1 MKEGLMKKDEYRA
14 SSIKVLK
21 DLEGVRKRPA
31 MYIGDTGKRGLHHL
45 IFEVVDNSI
54 DEAMAGHC
62 DRINVSIMEDNSVV
76 ITDNGRGI
84 PIDLHVEEN
93 KSALE
98 VVMTTLHAGG
108 KFDSHIYKV
117 SGGLHGIG
125 VSVVNALSSWMKV
138 EIAREGYLWTQC
150 YERGKAKTE
159 LKKGS
164 KRKTTGTK
172 ISFSPDSEIF
182 DKIEFSR
189 EYLDE
194 RLRELAFLNKGLKIE
209 LDFKPEDKKESFQ
222 YKGGIKEFIEYLDKN
237 KNPIHRHPLYINKAV
252 DSCVIEVA
260 LQFNDSYTE
269 NIFSFANNIKT
280 IEGGTHLSGFKSAL
294 TRSINQYAKS
304 QNVVSSKDPKL
315 TGNDIR
321 EGLTAVVSVKL
332 PQPQFEGQTKTRL
345 GDREVEGIVASAV
358 GDGISEYLERNP
370 QAAKK
375 IINQSIVAAR
385 SRMAAK
391 KARDI
396 TRRKSAL
403 DSANL
408 PGKLADCSSRN
419 PEKSEIFIVEGD
431 SAGGSAKQGR
441 DRTFQAVLPLRGKLL
456 NVEKTRLNKVLTN
469 TTISTLISSLGVGI
483 GKDDFDYN
491 KLRYHKVIIMTD
503 ADIDGAH
510 IRTLLLTYFFRYAKE
525 IIENGNL
532 YIAHPPLYQISDGK
546 KKEWA
551 YTEREKEKEIEE
563 MRSDRV
569 KVQRFKGL
577 GEMNPT
583 QLWETTMSPEKRI
596 LRKITIEDAIAA
608 DQMFNILM
616 GNAVSPRKNFILAN
630 AQFVENLDI

>member
-1 MKEGLMKKDEYRA
+1 MERNDYTA

-62 DRINVSIMEDNSVV
+62 DRINVTITEENSVT
-76 ITDNGRGI
+76 ISDNGRGI
-84 PIDLHVEEN
+84 PIDLHKEEN

-108 KFDSHIYKV
+108 KFDNHTYKV

-125 VSVVNALSSWMKV
+125 VSVVNALSSWMEV
-138 EIAREGYLWTQC
+138 EVARDGYVWGQS
-150 YERGKAKTE
+150 YERGKAIAK
-159 LKKGS
+159 LKRGN

-172 ISFSPDSEIF
+172 ISFYPDPEIF
-182 DKIEFSR
+182 QEIVFNRK
-189 EYLDE
+189 YLDE
-194 RLRELAFLNKGLKIE
+194 RLRELAFLNKGVKIE
-209 LDFKPEDKKESFQ
+209 LDFKPEGKVESFQ

-237 KNPIHRHPLYINKAV
+237 KNPIHRHPFYIHKSV
-252 DSCVIEVA
+252 GSCVIEVA

-269 NIFSFANNIKT
+269 NIFTFANNIRT

-294 TRSINQYAKS
+294 TRSINQYAKT
-304 QNVVSSKDPKL
+304 QNILSSKDPNL
-315 TGNDIR
+315 TGDDIR

-332 PQPQFEGQTKTRL
+332 PQPQFEGQTKTKL
-345 GDREVEGIVASAV
+345 GDREVEGLVASVV
-358 GDGISEYLERNP
+358 GDGISEYLERDP
-370 QAAKK
+370 KAAKK

-403 DSANL
+403 DSASL
-408 PGKLADCSSRN
+408 PGKLADCSSRE
-419 PEKSEIFIVEGD
+419 PSKSEIFIVEGD

-441 DRTFQAVLPLRGKLL
+441 DRVFQAVLPLRGKLL
-456 NVEKTRLNKVLTN
+456 NVEKTRLNKVLANN
-469 TTISTLISSLGVGI
+469 TITTLITSLGVGV
-483 GKDDFDYN
+483 GKEDFNYSS
-491 KLRYHKVIIMTD
+491 LRYHKVIIMTD

-510 IRTLLLTYFFRYAKE
+510 IRTLLLTYFFRYARE
-525 IIENGNL
+525 LIEKGNL
-532 YIAHPPLYQISDGK
+532 YIAHPPLYQVTDGK
-546 KKEWA
+546 KKRWA
-551 YTEREKEKEIEE
+551 YSEKERKQYLEE
-563 MRSDRV
+563 FGNGKA

-583 QLWETTMSPEKRI
+583 QLWETTMDPENRI
-596 LRKITIEDAIAA
+596 LRRVSIEDAVEA
-608 DQMFNILM
+608 DRMFDILM
-616 GNAVSPRKNFILAN
+616 GNAVEPRKEFILTN

>member
-1 MKEGLMKKDEYRA
+1 MEKNGYTA

-45 IFEVVDNSI
+45 IYEVVDNSI
-54 DEAMAGHC
+54 DEAMAGYC
-62 DRINVSIMEDNSVV
+62 DKISVTIEEDNSVV

-84 PIDLHVEEN
+84 PIDLHKEEN
-93 KSALE
+93 KSAVE

-108 KFDSHIYKV
+108 KFDSNIYKV

-125 VSVVNALSSWMKV
+125 ISVVNALSSWMKV
-138 EIAREGYLWTQC
+138 EISRNGYLWTQN
-150 YERGKAKTE
+150 YSRGKATSE
-159 LKKGS
+159 LKKGAS
-164 KRKTTGTK
+164 RKTTGTR
-172 ISFSPDSEIF
+172 ISFYPDSEIF
-182 DKIEFSR
+182 GSIKFSR

-209 LDFKPEDKKESFQ
+209 LDFKPEGKKDSFQ

-237 KNPIHRHPLYINKAV
+237 KNPIHRHPIYINRAV

-260 LQFNDSYTE
+260 LQFNDSYSE
-269 NIFSFANNIKT
+269 NIFSYANNIRT
-280 IEGGTHLSGFKSAL
+280 IEGGTHLSGFKSAV

-304 QNVVSSKDPKL
+304 QKSISLKDLKL

-345 GDREVEGIVASAV
+345 GDREVEGLVASVV
-358 GDGISEYLERNP
+358 GDGVSEYLERNP

-375 IINQSIVAAR
+375 IIDQSIVAAR
-385 SRMAAK
+385 SRVAAQ

-408 PGKLADCSSRN
+408 PGKLADCSSRD
-419 PEKSEIFIVEGD
+419 PGESELFIVEGD

-441 DRTFQAVLPLRGKLL
+441 DRTCQAVLPLRGKLL
-456 NVEKTRLNKVLTN
+456 NVEKTRLNKVLAN
-469 TTISTLISSLGVGI
+469 NTISTLISSLGVGI
-483 GKDDFDYN
+483 GKEDFDYT

-525 IIENGNL
+525 VIEKGNL
-532 YIAHPPLYQISDGK
+532 YIAHPPLYQVTDGK
-546 KKEWA
+546 KKQWA
-551 YTEREKEKEIEE
+551 YTEREKEKVIEE
-563 MRSDRV
+563 MGSDRV

-583 QLWETTMSPEKRI
+583 QLWETTMNPEQRI
-596 LRKITIEDAIAA
+596 LRKVTIEDAIAA
-608 DQMFNILM
+608 DQMFDVLM
-616 GNAVSPRKNFILAN
+616 GNAVSPRKRFILKN
-630 AQFVENLDI
+630 AQFVENLDV

>member
-1 MKEGLMKKDEYRA
+1 MENNEYTA

-21 DLEGVRKRPA
+21 NLEGVRKRPA

-45 IFEVVDNSI
+45 IHEVVDNSI
-54 DEAMAGHC
+54 DEAMAGYC
-62 DRINVSIMEDNSVV
+62 DKINVTIEEDNSVV
-76 ITDNGRGI
+76 VTDNGRGI
-84 PIDLHVEEN
+84 PIDLHKEEN
-93 KSALE
+93 KSAVE

-108 KFDSHIYKV
+108 KFDSNIYKV

-138 EIAREGYLWTQC
+138 EISRNGSLWTQS
-150 YERGKAKTE
+150 YSRGKATSE
-159 LKKGS
+159 LKKGAS
-164 KRKTTGTK
+164 RKTTGTK
-172 ISFSPDSEIF
+172 ISFYPDPEIF
-182 DKIEFSR
+182 SNIKFSR

-194 RLRELAFLNKGLKIE
+194 RLRELAFLDKGLKIE
-209 LDFKPEDKKESFQ
+209 LDFKLEGEKNSFQ

-237 KNPIHRHPLYINKAV
+237 KNPIHRHPIYINKAV
-252 DSCVIEVA
+252 NSCVIEVA

-269 NIFSFANNIKT
+269 NIFTYANNIRT

-294 TRSINQYAKS
+294 TRSINQYAKTQKS
-304 QNVVSSKDPKL
+304 ISIKDLKL

-345 GDREVEGIVASAV
+345 GDREVEGLVASVV

-375 IINQSIVAAR
+375 IIDQSIVAAR
-385 SRMAAK
+385 SRVAAQ

-408 PGKLADCSSRN
+408 PGKLADCSSRD
-419 PEKSEIFIVEGD
+419 PEKSELFIVEGD

-441 DRTFQAVLPLRGKLL
+441 DRTCQAVLPLRGKLL

-469 TTISTLISSLGVGI
+469 ATISTLISSLGVGI
-483 GKDDFDYN
+483 GKDDFDYT

-525 IIENGNL
+525 VIEKGNL
-532 YIAHPPLYQISDGK
+532 YIAHPPLYQVTDGK
-546 KKEWA
+546 KKKWA
-551 YTEREKEKEIEE
+551 YTEREKEKAIEE
-563 MRSDRV
+563 MGNDKV

-583 QLWETTMSPEKRI
+583 QLWETTMNPEKRI
-596 LRKITIEDAIAA
+596 LRRVTIEDAIAA
-608 DQMFNILM
+608 DQMFDILM
-616 GNAVSPRKNFILAN
+616 GSAVSPRKRFILKN
-630 AQFVENLDI
+630 AQFVENLDV

>member
-1 MKEGLMKKDEYRA
+1 MERNDYTA

-54 DEAMAGHC
+54 DEAMAGYC
-62 DRINVSIMEDNSVV
+62 EKINVAIMEDNSVT
-76 ITDNGRGI
+76 ISDNGRGI
-84 PIDLHVEEN
+84 PIDLHTEEN

-108 KFDSHIYKV
+108 KFDSNAYKV

-125 VSVVNALSSWMKV
+125 VSVVNALSSWLKV
-138 EIAREGYLWTQC
+138 EIARDGYLWTQS
-150 YERGKAKTE
+150 YEKGKAVTKLE
-159 LKKGS
+159 KGS
-164 KRKTTGTK
+164 QRKTTGTK
-172 ISFSPDSEIF
+172 VSFYPDSEIF
-182 DKIEFSR
+182 DEIVFNR
-189 EYLDE
+189 QYLDE
-194 RLRELAFLNKGLKIE
+194 RLRELAFLNKGVKIE
-209 LDFKPEDKKESFQ
+209 LDFKPEGKVESFQ

-237 KNPIHRHPLYINKAV
+237 KNPIHRHPFYINKAV
-252 DSCVIEVA
+252 GSCVIEVA

-269 NIFSFANNIKT
+269 NIFTFANNIKT

-304 QNVVSSKDPKL
+304 QNIISSKDPNL
-315 TGNDIR
+315 TGDDIR

-332 PQPQFEGQTKTRL
+332 PQPQFEGQTKTKL
-345 GDREVEGIVASAV
+345 GDREVEGLVASVV
-358 GDGISEYLERNP
+358 GDGIAEYLERDP
-370 QAAKK
+370 QAARK
-375 IINQSIVAAR
+375 IINQSIIAAR

-403 DSANL
+403 DSASL
-408 PGKLADCSSRN
+408 PGKLADCSTREPS
-419 PEKSEIFIVEGD
+419 KSEIFIVEGD

-441 DRTFQAVLPLRGKLL
+441 DRVFQAVLPLRGKLL
-456 NVEKTRLNKVLTN
+456 NVEKTRLNKVLANN
-469 TTISTLISSLGVGI
+469 TITTLITSLGVGV
-483 GKDDFDYN
+483 GKEDYDYS

-510 IRTLLLTYFFRYAKE
+510 IRTLLLTYFFRYSKE
-525 IIENGNL
+525 LIEKGNL
-532 YIAHPPLYQISDGK
+532 YIAHPPLYQVTDGK
-546 KKEWA
+546 KKRWA
-551 YTEREKEKEIEE
+551 YSERERKQYLEE
-563 MRSDRV
+563 FGDGKA

-577 GEMNPT
+577 GEMNPS
-583 QLWETTMSPEKRI
+583 QLWETTMDPENRI
-596 LRKITIEDAIAA
+596 LRRVSIEDAVEA
-608 DQMFNILM
+608 DRMFDILM
-616 GNAVSPRKNFILAN
+616 GNAVEPRKEFILTN

>member
-1 MKEGLMKKDEYRA
+1 MERNDYTA

-54 DEAMAGHC
+54 DEAMAGYC
-62 DRINVSIMEDNSVV
+62 EKINVAIMEDNSVT
-76 ITDNGRGI
+76 ISDNGRGI
-84 PIDLHVEEN
+84 PIDLHTEEN

-108 KFDSHIYKV
+108 KFDSNAYKV

-125 VSVVNALSSWMKV
+125 VSVVNALSSWLKV
-138 EIAREGYLWTQC
+138 EIARDGYLWTQS
-150 YERGKAKTE
+150 YEKGKAVTKLE
-159 LKKGS
+159 KGS
-164 KRKTTGTK
+164 QRKTTGTK
-172 ISFSPDSEIF
+172 VSFYPDSEIF
-182 DKIEFSR
+182 DEIVFNR
-189 EYLDE
+189 QYLDE
-194 RLRELAFLNKGLKIE
+194 RLRELAFLNKGVKIE
-209 LDFKPEDKKESFQ
+209 LDFKPEGKVESFQ

-237 KNPIHRHPLYINKAV
+237 KNPIHRHPFYINKAV
-252 DSCVIEVA
+252 GSCVIEVA

-269 NIFSFANNIKT
+269 NIFTFANNIKT

-304 QNVVSSKDPKL
+304 QNIISSKDPNL
-315 TGNDIR
+315 TGDDIR

-332 PQPQFEGQTKTRL
+332 PQPQFEGQTKTKL
-345 GDREVEGIVASAV
+345 GDREVEGLVASVV
-358 GDGISEYLERNP
+358 GDGISEYLERDP

-375 IINQSIVAAR
+375 IINQSIIAAR

-403 DSANL
+403 DSASL
-408 PGKLADCSSRN
+408 PGKLADCSSRE
-419 PEKSEIFIVEGD
+419 PSKSEIFIVEGD

-441 DRTFQAVLPLRGKLL
+441 DRTTQAVLPLRGKLL
-456 NVEKTRLNKVLTN
+456 NVEKTRLNKVLANN
-469 TTISTLISSLGVGI
+469 TITTLITSLGVGV
-483 GKDDFDYN
+483 GKEDYDYS

-510 IRTLLLTYFFRYAKE
+510 IRTLLLTYFFRYSKE
-525 IIENGNL
+525 LIEKGNL
-532 YIAHPPLYQISDGK
+532 YIAHPPLYQVTDGK
-546 KKEWA
+546 KKRWA
-551 YTEREKEKEIEE
+551 YSERERKQYLKEFGDGKA
-563 MRSDRV
+563 

-577 GEMNPT
+577 GEMNPS
-583 QLWETTMSPEKRI
+583 QLWETTMDPENRI
-596 LRKITIEDAIAA
+596 LRRVSIEDAVEA
-608 DQMFNILM
+608 DRMFDILM
-616 GNAVSPRKNFILAN
+616 GNAVEPRKEFILTN

>member
-1 MKEGLMKKDEYRA
+1 MERNDYTA

-62 DRINVSIMEDNSVV
+62 EKINVTIAEDNSVT
-76 ITDNGRGI
+76 IFDNGRGI
-84 PIDLHVEEN
+84 PIDLHKEEN

-108 KFDSHIYKV
+108 KFDSNAYKV

-125 VSVVNALSSWMKV
+125 VSVVNALSAWMNV
-138 EIAREGYLWTQC
+138 EIARDGYLWTQS
-150 YERGKAKTE
+150 YEKGKAITK

-172 ISFSPDSEIF
+172 ISFYPDAEIF
-182 DKIEFSR
+182 DEIVFNR
-189 EYLDE
+189 QYLDE
-194 RLRELAFLNKGLKIE
+194 RLRELAFLNRGVKIE
-209 LDFKPEDKKESFQ
+209 LDFKPEGKVESFL

-237 KNPIHRHPLYINKAV
+237 KNPIHRHPFYINKAV
-252 DSCVIEVA
+252 NSCVIEVA

-269 NIFSFANNIKT
+269 NIFTFANNIRT

-304 QNVVSSKDPKL
+304 QNIISSKDPNL
-315 TGNDIR
+315 TGDDIR

-332 PQPQFEGQTKTRL
+332 PQPQFEGQTKTKL
-345 GDREVEGIVASAV
+345 GDREVEGLVASVV
-358 GDGISEYLERNP
+358 GDGVSEYLERDP

-403 DSANL
+403 DSASL
-408 PGKLADCSSRN
+408 PGKLADCSSRE
-419 PEKSEIFIVEGD
+419 PSKSEIFIVEGD

-441 DRTFQAVLPLRGKLL
+441 DRVFQAVLPLRGKLL
-456 NVEKTRLNKVLTN
+456 NVEKTRLNKVLANN
-469 TTISTLISSLGVGI
+469 TITTLITSLGVGV
-483 GKDDFDYN
+483 GKEDFNYS

-525 IIENGNL
+525 LIEKGNL
-532 YIAHPPLYQISDGK
+532 YIAHPPLYQVTDGK
-546 KKEWA
+546 KKRWA
-551 YTEREKEKEIEE
+551 YSEKERKQYQEE
-563 MRSDRV
+563 FRDGKA

-577 GEMNPT
+577 GEMNPS
-583 QLWETTMSPEKRI
+583 QLWETTMDPENRI
-596 LRKITIEDAIAA
+596 LRRVSIEDAVEA
-608 DQMFNILM
+608 DRMFDILM
-616 GNAVSPRKNFILAN
+616 GNAVEPRKEFILTN

>member
-1 MKEGLMKKDEYRA
+1 MMERNDYTA

-62 DRINVSIMEDNSVV
+62 DKVNVTIMEDNSVS
-76 ITDNGRGI
+76 ISDNGRGI
-84 PIDLHVEEN
+84 PIDLHKEEN

-108 KFDSHIYKV
+108 KFDNHTYKV

-125 VSVVNALSSWMKV
+125 VSVVNALSAWMKV
-138 EIAREGYLWTQC
+138 EVTRDEYLWAQS
-150 YERGKAKTE
+150 YEKGKAVTKLE
-159 LKKGS
+159 RGS

-172 ISFSPDSEIF
+172 VSFYPDPEIF
-182 DKIEFSR
+182 NEIVFNR
-189 EYLDE
+189 QYLDE
-194 RLRELAFLNKGLKIE
+194 RLRELAFLNKGVKIE
-209 LDFKPEDKKESFQ
+209 LDFKPEGKVESFQ

-237 KNPIHRHPLYINKAV
+237 KNPIHRHPFYINKSV
-252 DSCVIEVA
+252 GSCVIEVA

-269 NIFSFANNIKT
+269 NIFTFANNIRT

-304 QNVVSSKDPKL
+304 QNILSSKDPNL
-315 TGNDIR
+315 TGDDIR

-332 PQPQFEGQTKTRL
+332 PQPQFEGQTKTKL
-345 GDREVEGIVASAV
+345 GDREVEGLVASVV
-358 GDGISEYLERNP
+358 GDGISEYLERDP

-375 IINQSIVAAR
+375 IINQSIIAAR

-403 DSANL
+403 DSASL
-408 PGKLADCSSRN
+408 PGKLADCSSRE
-419 PEKSEIFIVEGD
+419 PSKSEIFIVEGD

-441 DRTFQAVLPLRGKLL
+441 DRVFQAVLPLRGKLL
-456 NVEKTRLNKVLTN
+456 NVEKTRLNKVLANN
-469 TTISTLISSLGVGI
+469 TITTLITSLGVGV
-483 GKDDFDYN
+483 GKEDFNYSN
-491 KLRYHKVIIMTD
+491 LRYHKVIIMTD

-525 IIENGNL
+525 LIEKGNL
-532 YIAHPPLYQISDGK
+532 YIAHPPLYQVTDGK
-546 KKEWA
+546 KKRWA
-551 YTEREKEKEIEE
+551 YSERERKQYLEE
-563 MRSDRV
+563 FGDGKA

-577 GEMNPT
+577 GEMNPS
-583 QLWETTMSPEKRI
+583 QLWETTMDPENRI
-596 LRKITIEDAIAA
+596 LRRVSIEDAVEA
-608 DQMFNILM
+608 DRMFDILM
-616 GNAVSPRKNFILAN
+616 GNAVEPRKEFILTN
-630 AQFVENLDI
+630 AQFVENLDV

>member
-1 MKEGLMKKDEYRA
+1 MEKNGYTA

-45 IFEVVDNSI
+45 IYEVVDNSI
-54 DEAMAGHC
+54 DEAMAGYC
-62 DRINVSIMEDNSVV
+62 DKISVIIEEDNSVV

-84 PIDLHVEEN
+84 PIDLHKEEN
-93 KSALE
+93 KSAVE

-108 KFDSHIYKV
+108 KFDSNIYKV

-138 EIAREGYLWTQC
+138 EISRDGYLWTQN
-150 YERGKAKTE
+150 YSRGRATSE
-159 LKKGS
+159 LKKGAS
-164 KRKTTGTK
+164 RKTTGTR
-172 ISFSPDSEIF
+172 ISFYPDSEIF
-182 DKIEFSR
+182 GNINFSR

-209 LDFKPEDKKESFQ
+209 LDFKPEGKKDGFQ

-237 KNPIHRHPLYINKAV
+237 KNPIHRHPIYINRAV

-260 LQFNDSYTE
+260 LQFNDSYSE
-269 NIFSFANNIKT
+269 NIFSYANNIRT
-280 IEGGTHLSGFKSAL
+280 IEGGTHLSGFKSAV

-304 QNVVSSKDPKL
+304 QKSISLKDLKL

-345 GDREVEGIVASAV
+345 GDREVEGLVASVV
-358 GDGISEYLERNP
+358 GDGVSEYLERNP

-375 IINQSIVAAR
+375 IIDQSIVAAR
-385 SRMAAK
+385 SRVAAQ

-408 PGKLADCSSRN
+408 PGKLADCSSRD
-419 PEKSEIFIVEGD
+419 PGRSELFIVEGD

-441 DRTFQAVLPLRGKLL
+441 DRTCQAVLPLRGKLL
-456 NVEKTRLNKVLTN
+456 NVEKTRLNKVLAN
-469 TTISTLISSLGVGI
+469 NTISTLISSLGVGI
-483 GKDDFDYN
+483 GKEDFDYT

-525 IIENGNL
+525 VIEKGNL
-532 YIAHPPLYQISDGK
+532 YIAHPPLYQVTDGK
-546 KKEWA
+546 KKQWA
-551 YTEREKEKEIEE
+551 YTEREKEKVIEE
-563 MRSDRV
+563 MGGDRV

-583 QLWETTMSPEKRI
+583 QLWETTMNPEQRI
-596 LRKITIEDAIAA
+596 LRKVTIEDAIAA
-608 DQMFNILM
+608 DQMFDVLM
-616 GNAVSPRKNFILAN
+616 GNAVSPRKKFILKN
-630 AQFVENLDI
+630 AQFVENLDV

>member
-1 MKEGLMKKDEYRA
+1 MEKNGYTA

-45 IFEVVDNSI
+45 IYEVVDNSI
-54 DEAMAGHC
+54 DEAMAGYC
-62 DRINVSIMEDNSVV
+62 DKISVTIEEDNSVV

-84 PIDLHVEEN
+84 PIDLHKEEN
-93 KSALE
+93 KSAVE

-108 KFDSHIYKV
+108 KFDSNIYKV

-125 VSVVNALSSWMKV
+125 ISVVNALSSWMKV
-138 EIAREGYLWTQC
+138 EISRNGYLWTQN
-150 YERGKAKTE
+150 YSRGKATSE
-159 LKKGS
+159 LKKGAS
-164 KRKTTGTK
+164 RKTTGTR
-172 ISFSPDSEIF
+172 ISFYPDSEIF
-182 DKIEFSR
+182 GSIKFSR

-209 LDFKPEDKKESFQ
+209 LDFKPEGKKDSFQ

-237 KNPIHRHPLYINKAV
+237 KNPIHRHPIYINRAV

-260 LQFNDSYTE
+260 LQFNDSYSE
-269 NIFSFANNIKT
+269 NIFSYANNIRT
-280 IEGGTHLSGFKSAL
+280 IEGGTHLSGFKSAV

-304 QNVVSSKDPKL
+304 QKNISLKDLKL

-345 GDREVEGIVASAV
+345 GDREVEGLVASVV
-358 GDGISEYLERNP
+358 GDGVSEYLERNP

-375 IINQSIVAAR
+375 IIDQSIVAAR
-385 SRMAAK
+385 SRVAAQ

-408 PGKLADCSSRN
+408 PGKLADCSSRD
-419 PEKSEIFIVEGD
+419 PGESELFIVEGD

-441 DRTFQAVLPLRGKLL
+441 DRTCQAVLPLRGKLL
-456 NVEKTRLNKVLTN
+456 NVEKTRLNKVLAN
-469 TTISTLISSLGVGI
+469 NTISTLISSLGVGI
-483 GKDDFDYN
+483 GKEDFDYT

-525 IIENGNL
+525 VIEKGNL
-532 YIAHPPLYQISDGK
+532 YIAHPPLYQVTDGK
-546 KKEWA
+546 KKQWA
-551 YTEREKEKEIEE
+551 YTEREKEKVIEE
-563 MRSDRV
+563 MGSDRV

-583 QLWETTMSPEKRI
+583 QLWETTMNPEQRI
-596 LRKITIEDAIAA
+596 LRKVTIEDAIAA
-608 DQMFNILM
+608 DQMFDVLM
-616 GNAVSPRKNFILAN
+616 GNAVSPRKRFILKN
-630 AQFVENLDI
+630 AQFVENLDV

>member
-1 MKEGLMKKDEYRA
+1 MENNEYTA

-31 MYIGDTGKRGLHHL
+31 MYIGDTSKRGLHHL
-45 IFEVVDNSI
+45 IYEVVDNSI
-54 DEAMAGHC
+54 DEAMAGYC
-62 DRINVSIMEDNSVV
+62 DKVNVTIEEDNSVV
-76 ITDNGRGI
+76 VTDNGRGI
-84 PIDLHVEEN
+84 PIDLHKEEN
-93 KSALE
+93 KSAVE

-108 KFDSHIYKV
+108 KFDSNIYKV

-138 EIAREGYLWTQC
+138 EISRDGSLWTQS
-150 YERGKAKTE
+150 YSRGKATSE
-159 LKKGS
+159 LKRGAS
-164 KRKTTGTK
+164 RKTTGTR
-172 ISFSPDSEIF
+172 ISFYPDPEIF
-182 DKIEFSR
+182 GNIAFSR

-209 LDFKPEDKKESFQ
+209 LDFKPEGKKDGFQ

-237 KNPIHRHPLYINKAV
+237 KNPIHRHPIYINRAV
-252 DSCVIEVA
+252 NSCVIEVA
-260 LQFNDSYTE
+260 LQFNDSYSE
-269 NIFSFANNIKT
+269 NIFTYANNIRT

-304 QNVVSSKDPKL
+304 QKNISLKDLKL

-345 GDREVEGIVASAV
+345 GDREVEGLVASVV

-375 IINQSIVAAR
+375 IIDQSIIAAR
-385 SRMAAK
+385 SRVAAQ

-408 PGKLADCSSRN
+408 PGKLADCSSRD
-419 PEKSEIFIVEGD
+419 PGKSELFIVEGD

-441 DRTFQAVLPLRGKLL
+441 DRTCQAVLPLRGKLL

-469 TTISTLISSLGVGI
+469 ATISTIISSLGVGI
-483 GKDDFDYN
+483 GKDDFDYT

-525 IIENGNL
+525 VIEKGNL
-532 YIAHPPLYQISDGK
+532 YIAHPPLYQVTDGK
-546 KKEWA
+546 KKKWA
-551 YTEREKEKEIEE
+551 YTEREKEKSIEE
-563 MRSDRV
+563 MGNDKA

-583 QLWETTMSPEKRI
+583 QLWETTMNPEKRI
-596 LRKITIEDAIAA
+596 LRKVTIEDAIAA
-608 DQMFNILM
+608 DQMFDILM
-616 GNAVSPRKNFILAN
+616 GNAVSPRKRFILKN
-630 AQFVENLDI
+630 AQFVENLDV

>member
-1 MKEGLMKKDEYRA
+1 MERNDYTA

-54 DEAMAGHC
+54 DEAMAGYC
-62 DRINVSIMEDNSVV
+62 EKINVTIMEDNSVM
-76 ITDNGRGI
+76 ISDNGRGI
-84 PIDLHVEEN
+84 PIDLHKEEN

-108 KFDSHIYKV
+108 KFDSNAYKV

-138 EIAREGYLWTQC
+138 EIARDGYLWTQS
-150 YERGKAKTE
+150 YEKGKAVTKLERG
-159 LKKGS
+159 S
-164 KRKTTGTK
+164 QRKTTGTK
-172 ISFSPDSEIF
+172 VSFYPDPEIF
-182 DKIEFSR
+182 DEIVFNR
-189 EYLDE
+189 QYLDE
-194 RLRELAFLNKGLKIE
+194 RLRELAFLNKGVKIE
-209 LDFKPEDKKESFQ
+209 LDFKPEGKVESFQ

-237 KNPIHRHPLYINKAV
+237 KNPIHRHPFYINKAV
-252 DSCVIEVA
+252 GSCVIEVA

-269 NIFSFANNIKT
+269 NIFTFANNIKT
-280 IEGGTHLSGFKSAL
+280 SEGGTHLSGFKSAL

-304 QNVVSSKDPKL
+304 QNIISSKDPNL
-315 TGNDIR
+315 TGDDIR

-332 PQPQFEGQTKTRL
+332 PQPQFEGQTKTKL
-345 GDREVEGIVASAV
+345 GDREVEGLVASVV
-358 GDGISEYLERNP
+358 GDGISEYLERDP

-375 IINQSIVAAR
+375 IINQSIIAAR

-403 DSANL
+403 DSASL
-408 PGKLADCSSRN
+408 PGKLADCSTREPS
-419 PEKSEIFIVEGD
+419 KSEIFIVEGD

-441 DRTFQAVLPLRGKLL
+441 DRTTQAVLPLRGKLL
-456 NVEKTRLNKVLTN
+456 NVEKTRLNKVLANN
-469 TTISTLISSLGVGI
+469 TITTLITSLGVGV
-483 GKDDFDYN
+483 GKEDYDYS

-510 IRTLLLTYFFRYAKE
+510 IRTLLLTYFFRYSKE
-525 IIENGNL
+525 LIEKGNL
-532 YIAHPPLYQISDGK
+532 YIAHPPLYQVTDGK
-546 KKEWA
+546 KKRWA
-551 YTEREKEKEIEE
+551 YSERERKQYLKEFGDGKA
-563 MRSDRV
+563 

-577 GEMNPT
+577 GEMNPS
-583 QLWETTMSPEKRI
+583 QLWETTMDPENRI
-596 LRKITIEDAIAA
+596 LRRVSIEDAVEA
-608 DQMFNILM
+608 DRMFDILM
-616 GNAVSPRKNFILAN
+616 GNAVEPRKEFILTN

>member
-1 MKEGLMKKDEYRA
+1 MERNDYTA

-62 DRINVSIMEDNSVV
+62 ERINVAIMEDNSVT
-76 ITDNGRGI
+76 ISDNGRGI
-84 PIDLHVEEN
+84 PTDLHKEEN

-108 KFDSHIYKV
+108 KFDSNAYKV

-138 EIAREGYLWTQC
+138 EIARDGYLWNQS
-150 YERGKAKTE
+150 YEKGKAVTK
-159 LKKGS
+159 LKRGS
-164 KRKTTGTK
+164 KRKTTGTT
-172 ISFSPDSEIF
+172 ISFYPDPEIF
-182 DKIEFSR
+182 DEIVFNR
-189 EYLDE
+189 QYLDE
-194 RLRELAFLNKGLKIE
+194 RLRELAFLNKGVKIE
-209 LDFKPEDKKESFQ
+209 LDFKPEGKIESFQ

-237 KNPIHRHPLYINKAV
+237 KNPIHRHPFYINKAV
-252 DSCVIEVA
+252 NSCVIEVA

-269 NIFSFANNIKT
+269 NIFTFANNIRT

-304 QNVVSSKDPKL
+304 QNIISSKDPNL
-315 TGNDIR
+315 TGDDIR

-332 PQPQFEGQTKTRL
+332 PQPQFEGQTKTKL
-345 GDREVEGIVASAV
+345 GDREVEGLVASVV
-358 GDGISEYLERNP
+358 GDGISEYLERDP
-370 QAAKK
+370 QAARK
-375 IINQSIVAAR
+375 IINQSIIAAR

-403 DSANL
+403 DSASL
-408 PGKLADCSSRN
+408 PGKLADCSTREPS
-419 PEKSEIFIVEGD
+419 KSEIFIVEGD

-441 DRTFQAVLPLRGKLL
+441 DRVFQAVLPLRGKLL
-456 NVEKTRLNKVLTN
+456 NVEKTRLNKVLANN
-469 TTISTLISSLGVGI
+469 TITTLITSLGVGV
-483 GKDDFDYN
+483 GKEDFNYS
-491 KLRYHKVIIMTD
+491 KLRYYKVIIMTD

-525 IIENGNL
+525 LIEKGNL
-532 YIAHPPLYQISDGK
+532 YIAHPPLYQVTDGK
-546 KKEWA
+546 KKRWA
-551 YTEREKEKEIEE
+551 YSEKERKQYLEE
-563 MRSDRV
+563 FGDDKA

-577 GEMNPT
+577 GEMNPS
-583 QLWETTMSPEKRI
+583 QLWETTMDPENRI
-596 LRKITIEDAIAA
+596 LRRVSIEDAVEA
-608 DQMFNILM
+608 DRMFDILM
-616 GNAVSPRKNFILAN
+616 GNAVEPRKEFILAN

>member
-1 MKEGLMKKDEYRA
+1 MENNGYTA

-31 MYIGDTGKRGLHHL
+31 MYIGDTDKRGLHHL

-54 DEAMAGHC
+54 DEAMVGFC
-62 DRINVSIMEDNSVV
+62 DKINVTIEKDNSVTV
-76 ITDNGRGI
+76 TDNGRGI
-84 PIDLHVEEN
+84 PIDLHEEEK
-93 KSALE
+93 KSAVE

-108 KFDSHIYKV
+108 KFDTNTYKV

-125 VSVVNALSSWMKV
+125 VSVVNALSEWMVV
-138 EIAREGYLWTQC
+138 EVGRDGYTWTQR
-150 YERGKAKTE
+150 YERGKAVTK
-159 LKKGS
+159 LKRGN

-172 ISFSPDSEIF
+172 TSFYPDPEIF
-182 DKIEFSR
+182 DNIEFVR

-209 LDFKPEDKKESFQ
+209 LDFKPTGKFEVFH
-222 YKGGIKEFIEYLDKN
+222 YKGGIREFIEYLDKN
-237 KNPIHRHPLYINKAV
+237 KNPIHRHPIYINKTV
-252 DSCVIEVA
+252 NSCAIEVA

-269 NIFSFANNIKT
+269 NIFTYANNIRT

-294 TRSINQYAKS
+294 TRSINQYAKNQKLFS
-304 QNVVSSKDPKL
+304 PKDPSL
-315 TGNDIR
+315 MGGDIR

-345 GDREVEGIVASAV
+345 GDREVEGLVASVV
-358 GDGISEYLERNP
+358 GDGITEYLERNP
-370 QAAKK
+370 REAKK
-375 IINQSIVAAR
+375 IINQSLVAAR
-385 SRMAAK
+385 AREAAQ

-403 DSANL
+403 DSASL
-408 PGKLADCSSRN
+408 PGKLADCSSTD
-419 PEKSEIFIVEGD
+419 PSQSELFIVEGD

-456 NVEKTRLNKVLTN
+456 NVEKTRLNTVLAN
-469 TTISTLISSLGVGI
+469 STISTLICSLGVGI
-483 GKDDFDYN
+483 GKDDFDYK

-503 ADIDGAH
+503 ADVDGAH

-532 YIAHPPLYQISDGK
+532 FIAHPPLYQISDGK
-546 KKEWA
+546 TKKWA
-551 YTEREKEKEIEE
+551 YSEKEKEKAIGELGKE
-563 MRSDRV
+563 KVR
-569 KVQRFKGL
+569 VQRFKGL
-577 GEMNPT
+577 GEMNPA
-583 QLWETTMSPEKRI
+583 QLWETTMNPENRI
-596 LRKITIEDAIAA
+596 LRRVTIEDAIEA
-608 DQMFNILM
+608 DRMFDILM
-616 GNAVSPRKNFILAN
+616 GNAVEPRKDFILAN

>member
-1 MKEGLMKKDEYRA
+1 MEKNEYMA

-54 DEAMAGHC
+54 DEAMAGYC
-62 DRINVSIMEDNSVV
+62 DRTNVTVSEDNSVI

-84 PIDLHVEEN
+84 PIDLHKEEN

-108 KFDSHIYKV
+108 KFDSNTYKV

-138 EIAREGYLWTQC
+138 EIAREGYLWTQS
-150 YERGKAKTE
+150 YERGKATTD
-159 LKKGS
+159 LKKGAI
-164 KRKTTGTK
+164 RKATGTK
-172 ISFSPDSEIF
+172 ISFYPDPEIF
-182 DKIEFSR
+182 DEIEFSR

-209 LDFKPEDKKESFQ
+209 LDFKPEGKVESFQ

-237 KNPIHRHPLYINKAV
+237 KNPIHRHPFYINKAV
-252 DSCVIEVA
+252 NSCVVEVA

-304 QNVVSSKDPKL
+304 QKILSSKDPKL
-315 TGNDIR
+315 TGNDVR

-345 GDREVEGIVASAV
+345 GDREIEGIVASVV
-358 GDGISEYLERNP
+358 GDGVSEYLERDP

-375 IINQSIVAAR
+375 IINQSIIAAR

-441 DRTFQAVLPLRGKLL
+441 DRTIQAVLPLRGKLL
-456 NVEKTRLNKVLTN
+456 NVEKTRLNKVLAN

-483 GKDDFDYN
+483 GKEDFDYS

-532 YIAHPPLYQISDGK
+532 YIAHPPLYQVGDGK
-546 KKEWA
+546 KKKWA

-563 MRSDRV
+563 IGGDKA

-577 GEMNPT
+577 GEMNPS
-583 QLWETTMSPEKRI
+583 QLWETTMNPENRI
-596 LRKITIEDAIAA
+596 LRRVSIEDAIEA
-608 DQMFNILM
+608 DRMFDILM
-616 GNAVSPRKNFILAN
+616 GNAVEPRKDFILAN

>member
-1 MKEGLMKKDEYRA
+1 MEKNGYTA

-45 IFEVVDNSI
+45 IYEVVDNSI
-54 DEAMAGHC
+54 DEAMAGYC
-62 DRINVSIMEDNSVV
+62 DKISVTIEEDNSVV

-84 PIDLHVEEN
+84 PIDLHKEEN
-93 KSALE
+93 KSAVE

-108 KFDSHIYKV
+108 KFDSNIYKV

-125 VSVVNALSSWMKV
+125 ISVVNALSSWMKV
-138 EIAREGYLWTQC
+138 EISRNGYLWTQN
-150 YERGKAKTE
+150 YSRGKATSE
-159 LKKGS
+159 LKKGAS
-164 KRKTTGTK
+164 RKTTGTR
-172 ISFSPDSEIF
+172 ISFYPDSEIF
-182 DKIEFSR
+182 GNIKFSR

-209 LDFKPEDKKESFQ
+209 LDFKPEEKKDSFQ

-237 KNPIHRHPLYINKAV
+237 KNPIHRHPIYINRAV

-260 LQFNDSYTE
+260 LQFNDSYSE
-269 NIFSFANNIKT
+269 NIFSYANNIRT
-280 IEGGTHLSGFKSAL
+280 IEGGTHLSGFKSAV

-304 QNVVSSKDPKL
+304 QKNISLKDLKL

-345 GDREVEGIVASAV
+345 GDREVEGLVASVV
-358 GDGISEYLERNP
+358 GDGVSEYLERNP

-375 IINQSIVAAR
+375 IIDQSIVAAR
-385 SRMAAK
+385 SRVAAQ

-408 PGKLADCSSRN
+408 PGKLADCSSRD
-419 PEKSEIFIVEGD
+419 PGESELFIVEGD

-441 DRTFQAVLPLRGKLL
+441 DRTCQAVLPLRGKLL
-456 NVEKTRLNKVLTN
+456 NVEKTRLNKVLAN
-469 TTISTLISSLGVGI
+469 NTISTLISSLGVGI
-483 GKDDFDYN
+483 GKEDFDYT

-525 IIENGNL
+525 VIEKGNL
-532 YIAHPPLYQISDGK
+532 YIAHPPLYQVTDGK
-546 KKEWA
+546 KKQWA
-551 YTEREKEKEIEE
+551 YTEREKEKVIEE
-563 MRSDRV
+563 MGSDRV

-583 QLWETTMSPEKRI
+583 QLWETTMNPEQRI
-596 LRKITIEDAIAA
+596 LRKVTIEDAIAA
-608 DQMFNILM
+608 DQMFDVLM
-616 GNAVSPRKNFILAN
+616 GNAVSPRKRFILKN
-630 AQFVENLDI
+630 AQFVENLDV

>member
-1 MKEGLMKKDEYRA
+1 MEKNGYTA

-45 IFEVVDNSI
+45 IYEVVDNSI
-54 DEAMAGHC
+54 DEAMAGYC
-62 DRINVSIMEDNSVV
+62 DKISVTIEEDNSVV

-84 PIDLHVEEN
+84 PIDLHKEEN
-93 KSALE
+93 KSAVE

-108 KFDSHIYKV
+108 KFDSNIYKV

-125 VSVVNALSSWMKV
+125 ISVVNALSSWMKV
-138 EIAREGYLWTQC
+138 EISRNGYLWTQN
-150 YERGKAKTE
+150 YSRGKATSE
-159 LKKGS
+159 LKKGAS
-164 KRKTTGTK
+164 RKTTGTR
-172 ISFSPDSEIF
+172 ISFYPDSEIF
-182 DKIEFSR
+182 GNIKFSR

-209 LDFKPEDKKESFQ
+209 LDFKPEGKKDSFQ

-237 KNPIHRHPLYINKAV
+237 KNPIHRHPIYINRAV

-260 LQFNDSYTE
+260 LQFNDSYSE
-269 NIFSFANNIKT
+269 NIFSYANNIRT
-280 IEGGTHLSGFKSAL
+280 IEGGTHLSGFKSAV

-304 QNVVSSKDPKL
+304 QKSISLKDLKL

-345 GDREVEGIVASAV
+345 GDREVEGLVASVV
-358 GDGISEYLERNP
+358 GDGVSEYLERNP

-375 IINQSIVAAR
+375 IIDQSIVAAR
-385 SRMAAK
+385 SRVAAQ

-408 PGKLADCSSRN
+408 PGKLADCSSRD
-419 PEKSEIFIVEGD
+419 PGESELFIVEGD

-441 DRTFQAVLPLRGKLL
+441 DRTCQAVLPLRGKLL
-456 NVEKTRLNKVLTN
+456 NVEKTRLNKVLAN
-469 TTISTLISSLGVGI
+469 NTISTLISSLGVGI
-483 GKDDFDYN
+483 GKEDFDYT

-525 IIENGNL
+525 VIEKGNL
-532 YIAHPPLYQISDGK
+532 YIAHPPLYQVTDGK
-546 KKEWA
+546 KKQWA
-551 YTEREKEKEIEE
+551 YT
-563 MRSDRV
+563 
-569 KVQRFKGL
+569 
-577 GEMNPT
+577 
-583 QLWETTMSPEKRI
+583 
-596 LRKITIEDAIAA
+596 
-608 DQMFNILM
+608 
-616 GNAVSPRKNFILAN
+616 
-630 AQFVENLDI
+630 

>member
-1 MKEGLMKKDEYRA
+1 MERNDYTA

-62 DRINVSIMEDNSVV
+62 ERINVAIMEDNSVT
-76 ITDNGRGI
+76 ISDNGRGI
-84 PIDLHVEEN
+84 PTDLHKEEN

-108 KFDSHIYKV
+108 KFDSNAYKV

-138 EIAREGYLWTQC
+138 EIARDGYLWNQS
-150 YERGKAKTE
+150 YEKGKAVTK
-159 LKKGS
+159 LKRGS
-164 KRKTTGTK
+164 KRKTTGTT
-172 ISFSPDSEIF
+172 ISFYPDPEIF
-182 DKIEFSR
+182 DEIVFNR
-189 EYLDE
+189 QYLDE
-194 RLRELAFLNKGLKIE
+194 RLRELAFLNKGVKIE
-209 LDFKPEDKKESFQ
+209 LDFKPEGKVESFL

-237 KNPIHRHPLYINKAV
+237 KNPIHRHPFYINKAV
-252 DSCVIEVA
+252 NSCVIEVA

-269 NIFSFANNIKT
+269 NIFTFANNIRT

-304 QNVVSSKDPKL
+304 QNIISSKDPNL
-315 TGNDIR
+315 TGDDIR

-332 PQPQFEGQTKTRL
+332 PQPQFEGQTKTKL
-345 GDREVEGIVASAV
+345 GDREVEGLVASVV
-358 GDGISEYLERNP
+358 GDGISEYLERDP

-375 IINQSIVAAR
+375 IINQSIIAAR

-403 DSANL
+403 DSASL
-408 PGKLADCSSRN
+408 PGKLADCSSRE
-419 PEKSEIFIVEGD
+419 PSKSEIFIVEGD

-441 DRTFQAVLPLRGKLL
+441 DRVFQAVLPLRGKLL
-456 NVEKTRLNKVLTN
+456 NVEKTRLNKVLANN
-469 TTISTLISSLGVGI
+469 TITTLITSLGVGV
-483 GKDDFDYN
+483 GKEDFNYS
-491 KLRYHKVIIMTD
+491 KLRYYKVIIMTD

-525 IIENGNL
+525 LIEKGNL
-532 YIAHPPLYQISDGK
+532 YIAHPPLYQVTDGK
-546 KKEWA
+546 KKRWA
-551 YTEREKEKEIEE
+551 YSEKERKQYLEE
-563 MRSDRV
+563 FGDGKG

-577 GEMNPT
+577 GEMNPS
-583 QLWETTMSPEKRI
+583 QLWETTMDPENRI
-596 LRKITIEDAIAA
+596 LRRVSIEDAVEA
-608 DQMFNILM
+608 DRMFDILM
-616 GNAVSPRKNFILAN
+616 GNAVEPRKEFILAN